1 MKVLIAV
8 SVSGIK
14 QSDHLMHMV
23 KEDPKNIAIISYGSK
38 SSATNDDRSA
48 IINMTTNKNVLRSM
62 ALASPAE
69 WVLFLDDSVYLPK
82 GSIEKFLKEGKE
94 IMGGWYQSSGAVV
107 WSTLSENKE
116 GRFEFF
122 TKPEKGTAEVGALG
136 LGCLMVHRPTLMKI
150 AFEPGFEHVSLIDG
164 MKQKDG
170 PFPHMGDAL
179 AFAFSAKKIE
189 EKIAMVGD
197 VVCGPEMLAKE
208 EKTK

>member
-38 SSATNDDRSA
+38 SSTTNDDRSA
-48 IINMTTNKNVLRSM
+48 IINATTNKNVLRSM

-94 IMGGWYQSSGAVV
+94 IMGGWYQDKGATV
-107 WSTLSENKE
+107 WSALSENAD

-122 TKPEKGTAEVGALG
+122 MKPEKDAKDVGAIG
-136 LGCLMVHRPTLMKI
+136 LGCLMIHRPTLMKI
-150 AFEPGFEHVSLIDG
+150 AFEPGFEHISLIDG
-164 MKQKDG
+164 MKQKNG

-197 VVCGPEMLAKE
+197 VICGPEEAVK